1 MDRQNLFPKEVWGN
15 MKTRL
20 FNMADDLETLEEL
33 SLKNDM
39 SQIIP
44 EEIPVMGIVIEK
56 DDSVIAMGFLR
67 QCEGYVGI
75 MDSVITD
82 PQTKSEDR
90 NQALNILFEE
100 VIKLAGSINI
110 HHLIGF
116 TVHPGMCERS
126 KRFGF
131 SEIKH
136 KILSLEI
143 RG

>member
-1 MDRQNLFPKEVWGN
+1 MWGS
-15 MKTRL
+15 MKARL
-20 FNMADDLETLEEL
+20 FKMIDDLETLKEL
-33 SLKNDM
+33 SEKNEMLD
-39 SQIIP
+39 INP
-44 EEIPVMGIVIEK
+44 EEIPVMGVVIENN
-56 DDSVIAMGFLR
+56 DSVIAMGFLR

-110 HHLIGF
+110 HNLIGF

-131 SEIKH
+131 VEIKH